1 MRSLLILSIAAGALC
16 ILAATAHAGHAD
28 PVVLAVD
35 GGNIYV
41 DLGAKDGVGAG
52 SKLELLHEV
61 VAKDPRT
68 GAILK
73 DHFALGTLVVD
84 RAGDSIAVAH
94 ADKDLVKRILAGD
107 NVRLISSK
115 KHYVDP
121 WIEAVAAS
129 KANVIPP
136 SAPGGPDHAAL
147 ARQAWQ
153 DTLGLPP
160 EQRIERW
167 QKLLADDPDT
177 QYRKSVEGEIGS
189 LQGQIRAREAAIEA
203 AKHTAPEGRSV
214 RVVDLAAAIADGNDA
229 LVIAPIDRA
238 VPDHDIELAFLE
250 RVPVG
255 KAWLF
260 AKPTGAAGYTRTV
273 LRQDGDAY
281 LRGTIAAALV
291 TGERVDWYVEDE
303 TAQRLANGAIAIDR
317 PVIEPPPQPH
327 RSHVDMH
334 VDYVDFDGRLNKG
347 FDQYYLAEADFQYRF
362 LDPIYAVRLGFG
374 TLSGTGGPKDVIN
387 ADPNGCVDGNGVY
400 RCRHVEFTY
409 VYTEFEHELRPS
421 VHVMVRPQVG
431 HLTTDTMPGSDGS
444 RCHGR
449 DVTGCE
455 LATGFG
461 AKLGLRLGDEQ
472 GTNLAIGAA
481 FTQHVGTLLEAAYHW
496 LPAPQV
502 PVQVMVQVTD
512 EPVPQDFGV
521 RLIGDVG
528 YHAGGWFYPSVR
540 VSYQARD
547 INHAGFSGGAA
558 MNFDW

>member
-1 MRSLLILSIAAGALC
+1 MRSLLILC
-16 ILAATAHAGHAD
+16 MLAASAHAD

-35 GGNIYV
+35 KDNIYV

-61 VAKDPRT
+61 VAKDPRS
-68 GAILK
+68 GAVLK

-84 RAGDSIAVAH
+84 RAGDTVAVAH

-107 NVRLISSK
+107 NVRLVSSRR
-115 KHYVDP
+115 HFVDP
-121 WIEAVAAS
+121 WAEAVVAS
-129 KANVIPP
+129 RANVLPP

-160 EQRIERW
+160 EQRIARW
-167 QKLLADDPDT
+167 QQLLADDAESP
-177 QYRKSVEGEIGS
+177 YRKAIEGEIAS
-189 LQGQIRAREAAIEA
+189 LQGQIRARDAAIEA
-203 AKHTAPEGRSV
+203 AKHSEPEGRHV
-214 RVVDLAAAIADGNDA
+214 RVVDLAAQVAAGNDA
-229 LVIAPIDRA
+229 LVVGPIDRA
-238 VPDHDIELAFLE
+238 VPDHDIELAVLQ
-250 RVPVG
+250 RVPTG
-255 KAWLF
+255 QAWLF
-260 AKPTGAAGYTRTV
+260 AKPSGAAGYRRTA
-273 LRQDGDAY
+273 LRRDGDAY
-281 LRGTIAAALV
+281 LRGTIGAALV
-291 TGERVDWYVEDE
+291 TGDRVDWYVEDE
-303 TAQRLANGAIAIDR
+303 TQQRLATGSIAIDR
-317 PVIEPPPQPH
+317 PVSEPPPAPH

-387 ADPNGCVDGNGVY
+387 ADPTGCMENGVY
-400 RCRHVEFTY
+400 KCRHVEFTY
-409 VYTEFEHELRPS
+409 VYTEFEHAITPS

-455 LATGFG
+455 LSTGFG

-481 FTQHVGTLLEAAYHW
+481 FTEHVGTLLEAAYHW
-496 LPAPQV
+496 LPAPVV